1 MPHLGAP
8 MTMKRGLHGAPDGQT
23 GEADDAA
30 RASDG
35 HGGPIGWGAVTV
47 LQYSRRA
54 LLRRNMALAH
64 RRYQYRRPHTATTRL
79 AGSIDYAGLV
89 AFDER

>member
-1 MPHLGAP
+1 

-30 RASDG
+30 RAPDG
-35 HGGPIGWGAVTV
+35 HGGAIGW
-47 LQYSRRA
+47 SRYRSYFRQLA
-54 LLRRNMALAH
+54 LLVPRRNMALAH

>member
-23 GEADDAA
+23 GEADAAA

-35 HGGPIGWGAVTV
+35 HGGAIGGAVT
-47 LQYSRRA
+47 
-54 LLRRNMALAH
+54 
-64 RRYQYRRPHTATTRL
+64 
-79 AGSIDYAGLV
+79 GLV
-89 AFDER
+89 HDMYVRYYTHITTLYIQVT